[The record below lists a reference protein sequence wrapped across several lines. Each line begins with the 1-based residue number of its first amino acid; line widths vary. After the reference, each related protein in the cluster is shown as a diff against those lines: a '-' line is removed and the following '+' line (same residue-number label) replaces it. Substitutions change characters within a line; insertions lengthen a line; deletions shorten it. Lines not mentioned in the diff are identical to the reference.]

1 MEQRIK
7 SLIDHWERRNIK
19 GVYCA
24 NKEEALQQILSDI
37 PQKASLGISGSVTL
51 DQLAVVKMLESRG
64 NEVFNQ
70 YKSGISR
77 EESLRL
83 RQQGAQAEYYLTSAN
98 AVAIT
103 GEMVFFSAYGNR
115 TAGIAYAK
123 KLIVVLGTNKIVP
136 TLQDALHRARE
147 YATPRNCRRLNWENT
162 PCFKE
167 GKCQEEICFSPDYRR
182 MCCQVLIMESDCMP
196 ERVTVFIVVEVLGL

>member
-1 MEQRIK
+1 VDKRIRN
-7 SLIDHWERRNIK
+7 LIDHWGRRNIK
-19 GVYCA
+19 GFYCA
-24 NKEEALQQILSDI
+24 DKGEVVKHILSAI
-37 PQKASLGISGSVTL
+37 PQKASVGISGSVTL
-51 DQLAVVKMLESRG
+51 DQIAVVKMLEARG

-83 RQQGAQAEYYLTSAN
+83 RQQGVQAEYYLTSAN
-98 AVAIT
+98 AVAVT

-123 KLIVVLGTNKIVP
+123 KLIVTLGTNKIVP
-136 TLQDALHRARE
+136 TLQEALRRARE
-147 YATPRNCRRLNWENT
+147 YVTPRNCQRLSWENT

-167 GKCQEEICFSPDYRR
+167 GNCQEEICFSPEYRR
-182 MCCQVLIMESDCMP
+182 MCCQIFIMEADMIP
-196 ERVTVFIVVEVLGL
+196 ERVSVYIVDEVLGL